1 MQVENLFMKY
11 AHSAT
16 FTRKDFRFALIF
28 FLSSVKADFCSH
40 VEESCRNNIYTVYTP
55 LMHLIH
61 VYISNIL
68 KFAVNISHF

>member
-40 VEESCRNNIYTVYTP
+40 VEESCRNYIYTVGTESIQTP
-55 LMHLIH
+55 LHFLLF
-61 VYISNIL
+61 VIL
-68 KFAVNISHF
+68 QPFAKII